1 MIVIGRMAGN
11 IESIEEWLERGHNQM
26 NSGNYDEA
34 IKCFDQALVIDP
46 KNAIAW
52 NNKGASLSNSGKHE
66 EAIKCFDIALAI
78 DPNYAS
84 ARYNRASSNVKQGD
98 LENGLSDLKNAVE
111 MGKKA
116 YIELAKQDKNFDS
129 IRNDERFKLLI
140 GA

>member
-78 DPNYAS
+78 DLIMLVRGITEQVPML
-84 ARYNRASSNVKQGD
+84 NRVDRKSV
-98 LENGLSDLKNAVE
+98 V
-111 MGKKA
+111 
-116 YIELAKQDKNFDS
+116 
-129 IRNDERFKLLI
+129 
-140 GA
+140 